1 LPVLPSYNFRIVNN
15 LDFLGFHGMEEVI
28 GSIPIW
34 SSIGPRAYDGQE
46 KRDTQSIDWFSDE
59 GDRQRVTSH
68 HWEHG
73 ALELTRE
80 STTGW
85 EVGSTSAPEN
95 KMGHGVKWFAVLIFF
110 GIAMPFNSGQR
121 I

>member
-1 LPVLPSYNFRIVNN
+1 
-15 LDFLGFHGMEEVI
+15 MEEVI